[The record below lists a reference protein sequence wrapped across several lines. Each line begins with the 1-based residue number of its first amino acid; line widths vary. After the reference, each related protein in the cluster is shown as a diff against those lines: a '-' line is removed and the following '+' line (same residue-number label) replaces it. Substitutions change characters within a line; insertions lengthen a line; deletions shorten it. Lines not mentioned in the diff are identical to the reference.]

1 MIRHTLVMTLLC
13 AALLAAGPVHAL
25 EDDTIDQWLETMEA
39 LQDWG
44 DQQTAVPSV
53 DQAMDEQT
61 GDLDFESMMRETAE
75 SNAEVREIIRDHGY
89 ESVEAWAGI
98 SSRIYR
104 AMMAVSMPEEGA
116 MRSEMEQVLTELEN
130 NDNISPERKE
140 QFRARIEQ
148 QMAVLETLNEDVPEA
163 DIEAV
168 ERRQADL
175 QPIME

>member
-1 MIRHTLVMTLLC
+1 MMRHSLVMTLVC
-13 AALLAAGPVHAL
+13 AALLVAGPVHAL

-39 LQDWG
+39 LQSWG
-44 DQQTAVPSV
+44 DEQTVVPSV
-53 DQAMDEQT
+53 DQAMDEET
-61 GDLDFESMMRETAE
+61 GDLDFESMMRNTAE
-75 SNAEVREIIRDHGY
+75 SNAEVREIIRDNGY
-89 ESVEAWAGI
+89 DSVDEWAGV

-104 AMMAVSMPEEGA
+104 AMMAVSMPEEGG
-116 MRSEMEQVLTELEN
+116 MRGEMEQMLSELEN
-130 NDNISPERKE
+130 NDNIPPERKE

-163 DIEAV
+163 DREAV